1 MTCCVRGNVTESL
14 DRPLCLPY
22 DAAMKPTTTLPVR
35 DRIMATASDLFY
47 RQGYRATGINQVIA
61 ESGVA
66 KASFYD
72 HFPSKD
78 DLLLAYAK
86 ATSERELADMRRE
99 VQALPT
105 PRKRFFGPLTIL
117 VPWFESSDY
126 RGCPFQNMIAEIPA
140 DNWRVRDVAREHR
153 EQTRALLRDLT
164 GDLAAS
170 DPRLTGV
177 NVDDVADTY
186 LLLFEGAIAMSV
198 VYRQPWPVKQAI
210 RAMEIRVKG
219 P

>member
-1 MTCCVRGNVTESL
+1 
-14 DRPLCLPY
+14 
-22 DAAMKPTTTLPVR
+22 MKSNATLPVR
-35 DRIMATASDLFY
+35 DRIMAAASDLFY

-86 ATSERELADMRRE
+86 ATSDREIADMLRE
-99 VQALPT
+99 VRALTT

-153 EQTRALLRDLT
+153 EKARSLLRELT
-164 GDLAAS
+164 SGLIAAEPHLSNINGDEL
-170 DPRLTGV
+170 
-177 NVDDVADTY
+177 ADTY

-210 RAMEIRVKG
+210 RALEVRIKA

>member
-1 MTCCVRGNVTESL
+1 
-14 DRPLCLPY
+14 
-22 DAAMKPTTTLPVR
+22 MKSTATLPVR
-35 DRIMATASDLFY
+35 DRIMAAASDLFY

-86 ATSERELADMRRE
+86 AMSDREMADMLRE
-99 VQALPT
+99 VRSLPT

-153 EQTRALLRDLT
+153 EKVRSLLRELT
-164 GDLAAS
+164 SELIAAEPHLSSINGDEL
-170 DPRLTGV
+170 
-177 NVDDVADTY
+177 ADTY

-210 RAMEIRVKG
+210 RALEVRVKA